1 MGMILLIVNPVAG
14 KLRARTALMD
24 VVEVFSAAGL
34 DVNVKLTQAR
44 GDARGFARAAKR
56 DVYDRIVCVGGDG
69 TLNETIT
76 GAMESG
82 ENIAL
87 GYVPLGSTNDFAAS
101 LGLSKDVGAAAQAAL
116 SGEPHLLDVGD
127 FGGLRNFAY
136 IASFGAFTSTS
147 YSTPQYIKNTFGH
160 LAYLLEGVKDIVN
173 IKAYHMSV
181 EADGQRCEGDYIFGA
196 VANST
201 SIGGIVKLNSA
212 IVDMSDGLFEMCLM
226 KKPMNPNELT
236 MVLTSIMNSD
246 YENRMFDF
254 IHASEIKFT
263 ADEPIA
269 WSLDGEEAMG
279 GNEIVIR
286 NVHNAIT
293 FCK

>member
-44 GDARGFARAAKR
+44 GDARSFARAAKR

>member
-44 GDARGFARAAKR
+44 GDARVFARAAKR

-181 EADGQRCEGDYIFGA
+181 EADGQHCEGDYIFGA

-201 SIGGIVKLNSA
+201 SIGGIVKLNSE

-263 ADEPIA
+263 ADEPIS
-269 WSLDGEEAMG
+269 WSLDGEEAVG